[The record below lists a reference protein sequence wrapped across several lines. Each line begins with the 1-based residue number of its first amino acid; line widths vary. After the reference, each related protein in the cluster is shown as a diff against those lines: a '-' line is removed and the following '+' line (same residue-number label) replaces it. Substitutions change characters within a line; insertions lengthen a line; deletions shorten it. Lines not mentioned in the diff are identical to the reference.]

1 MADSDDEGD
10 KKDYQI
16 KVVVL
21 GDGTTGKTS
30 LITRFSQNHFGK
42 TYQQTVGLDFFLK
55 RILLPGVAVMTSSV
69 LFSPPM
75 LLCRGCT
82 RDPAGVGYRGP
93 NNWRENDR
101 QLCIRSRGNED
112 LCGRTS
118 NTTWDIIVDRRCCL
132 YMISPTI
139 QVLKTLMIG
148 WLW

>member
-55 RILLPGVAVMTSSV
+55 RILLPGVAVMTSCY
-69 LFSPPM
+69 L
-75 LLCRGCT
+75 
-82 RDPAGVGYRGP
+82 
-93 NNWRENDR
+93 
-101 QLCIRSRGNED
+101 
-112 LCGRTS
+112 TS
-118 NTTWDIIVDRRCCL
+118 NALV
-132 YMISPTI
+132 
-139 QVLKTLMIG
+139 
-148 WLW
+148 